1 MSIASTAIAPSA
13 FTGGGGGKRGRG
25 GDDGR
30 DRRRPDRPKPIDKI
44 SAADFGPNGR
54 LRQLILT
61 LLQLANLGD
70 LPSGSLLTRGGQ
82 PKTLSER
89 SASVSRWAEGL
100 LQASNGLMQA
110 RYSELA
116 EAFVHVLRAVLTA
129 GLFDQFVA
137 MLVELLTNRAVDR
150 ADGEDDH
157 EDD

>member
-1 MSIASTAIAPSA
+1 M
-13 FTGGGGGKRGRG
+13 TGGGGGKRGRD

-44 SAADFGPNGR
+44 SPADFGPNGR

-61 LLQLANLGD
+61 LLQIANLGE

-82 PKTLSER
+82 PKTLNER
-89 SASVSRWAEGL
+89 STSVGRWVEGHLRASDGL
-100 LQASNGLMQA
+100 TQA

-116 EAFVHVLRAVLTA
+116 EAFVHILRAINTA
-129 GLFDQFVA
+129 GLFDQLVA

-150 ADGEDDH
+150 AEGEDE
-157 EDD
+157 EDE